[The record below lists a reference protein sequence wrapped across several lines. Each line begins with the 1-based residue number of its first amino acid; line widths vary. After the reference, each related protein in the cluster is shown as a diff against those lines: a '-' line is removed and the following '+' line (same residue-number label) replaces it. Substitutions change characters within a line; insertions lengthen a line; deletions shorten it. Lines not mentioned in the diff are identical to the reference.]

1 MNPLEQ
7 ELHQRNLPELMRQ
20 NSKEPV
26 ETPAQ
31 WERRRQE
38 IGEILSR
45 EFAGFPTRLACRSQ
59 KEVVRIDRDSYGGK
73 AETQYCELK
82 IRSDFSSAS
91 VPFTLTLPKGSS
103 PAPIFFYLAFT
114 PEIADG
120 IGEEVIDHG
129 YAIANVC
136 YQDIAADYFDGH
148 MTGLG
153 RFCTRNPYDSWGKLR
168 IWAWCMYRI
177 ADVLLDDPGICLLYT
192 SPSPR
197 DA

>member
-59 KEVVRIDRDSYGGK
+59 GSGADR
-73 AETQYCELK
+73 QRQL
-82 IRSDFSSAS
+82 
-91 VPFTLTLPKGSS
+91 
-103 PAPIFFYLAFT
+103 
-114 PEIADG
+114 
-120 IGEEVIDHG
+120 
-129 YAIANVC
+129 
-136 YQDIAADYFDGH
+136 
-148 MTGLG
+148 
-153 RFCTRNPYDSWGKLR
+153 WGKGRDTVLR
-168 IWAWCMYRI
+168 TE
-177 ADVLLDDPGICLLYT
+177 DPV
-192 SPSPR
+192 
-197 DA
+197 

>member
-82 IRSDFSSAS
+82 IQSDFSSA
-91 VPFTLTLPKGSS
+91 
-103 PAPIFFYLAFT
+103 
-114 PEIADG
+114 
-120 IGEEVIDHG
+120 
-129 YAIANVC
+129 
-136 YQDIAADYFDGH
+136 
-148 MTGLG
+148 
-153 RFCTRNPYDSWGKLR
+153 RFRSL
-168 IWAWCMYRI
+168 
-177 ADVLLDDPGICLLYT
+177 
-192 SPSPR
+192 
-197 DA
+197 